1 MVSLPFNNTN
11 TKETGSNLLFH
22 TKVYLYDVIKTALGI
37 TSFSTTINSSLQN
50 VVSSS
55 QMSSQTILTKI
66 FQPSLVGFI
75 FLAACTSFD

>member
-37 TSFSTTINSSLQN
+37 TSFSTTINCSLQN
-50 VVSSS
+50 VVS
-55 QMSSQTILTKI
+55 
-66 FQPSLVGFI
+66 
-75 FLAACTSFD
+75 